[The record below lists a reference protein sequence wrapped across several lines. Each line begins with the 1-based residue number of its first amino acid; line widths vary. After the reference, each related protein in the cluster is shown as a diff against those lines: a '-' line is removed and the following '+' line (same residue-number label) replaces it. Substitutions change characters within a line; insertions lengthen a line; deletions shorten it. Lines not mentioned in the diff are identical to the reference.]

1 MKKIFSLFA
10 VAAFAVSVS
19 GGLAPYTYTWYVF
32 KDGGE
37 ESFVSTTSAVSDTF
51 TYEFTDYDFEQFRD
65 MYVWCVIKD
74 ASGQT
79 VKTNYVYP
87 IQK

>member
-1 MKKIFSLFA
+1 MTSSREDA
-10 VAAFAVSVS
+10 VFAVSVS
-19 GGLAPYTYTWYVF
+19 GGQAPYTYTWYVF

-37 ESFVSTTSAVSDTF
+37 ESFVSETPAVADTF
-51 TYEFTDYDFEQFRD
+51 TYEFTDYDFEQFID

-74 ASGQT
+74 ATGQT
-79 VKTNYVYP
+79 LQTNYVYL